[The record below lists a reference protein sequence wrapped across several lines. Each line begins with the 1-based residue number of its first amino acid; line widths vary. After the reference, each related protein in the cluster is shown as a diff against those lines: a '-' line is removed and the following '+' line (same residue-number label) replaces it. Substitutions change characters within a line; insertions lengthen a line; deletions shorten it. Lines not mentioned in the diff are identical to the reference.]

1 VSRQFD
7 RRRHTG
13 GAATSCP
20 RGVDGMTPNEREPMF
35 HRVRARL
42 NYANVVA
49 TLALFIALGG
59 SSYAVTK
66 ISGGQIRNASIAG
79 KKLKRNTLGD
89 KRIKESSL
97 GTVPR
102 ARNAGRVGG
111 LSAPELLLRCPPG
124 TLAAAD
130 VCIET
135 QPRPPAIYDAAVGQC
150 GATDGAPRP
159 GRRLPTHNELRWAFT
174 FQQIQIAP
182 GGELTSEVYPSS
194 SLPGQVQVLYMT
206 NEVGN
211 VGVVPD
217 GPGGEKGFRC
227 VADPL
232 N

>member
-1 VSRQFD
+1 MLTRI
-7 RRRHTG
+7 
-13 GAATSCP
+13 
-20 RGVDGMTPNEREPMF
+20 
-35 HRVRARL
+35 HRRL

-59 SSYAVTK
+59 SSYAVSK
-66 ISGGQIRNASIAG
+66 ISGSQIRNNSIVG
-79 KKLKRNTLGD
+79 KKLKRNTLGG
-89 KRIKESSL
+89 KPINESRL
-97 GTVPR
+97 GTVPS

-111 LSAPELLLRCPPG
+111 LSAQELLLRCPSG

-135 QPRPPAIYDAAVGQC
+135 QPRPPAIYDAGVGQC
-150 GATDGAPRP
+150 GAADGPPRP

-194 SLPGQVQVLYMT
+194 SLPGQVQVLYLT

-211 VGVVPD
+211 VALVPD
-217 GPGGEKGFRC
+217 APGGEKAFRC

>member
-1 VSRQFD
+1 MLSGIYR
-7 RRRHTG
+7 
-13 GAATSCP
+13 
-20 RGVDGMTPNEREPMF
+20 
-35 HRVRARL
+35 RL

-59 SSYAVTK
+59 SSFAVSR
-66 ISGGQIRNASIAG
+66 ISGSQLKNNSVAG
-79 KKLKRNTLGD
+79 KKLKRNTVGG

-97 GTVPR
+97 RTVPT

-111 LSAPELLLRCPPG
+111 LRAPELLLRCPPE

-130 VCIET
+130 VCFET
-135 QPRPPAIYDAAVGQC
+135 QPRPPAIYTTAVLQC
-150 GATDGAPRP
+150 GGTDGPPRP
-159 GRRLPTHNELRWAFT
+159 GRRLPTHGELQQAFT
-174 FQQIQIAP
+174 FQQIQIAL

-206 NEVGN
+206 NEAGN
-211 VGVVPD
+211 VGLVPD
-217 GPGGEKGFRC
+217 GAGGEKAFRC